1 MDRVLQAIL
10 RTDLPSFIRKV
21 FATVS
26 PGEAYCHNWHVE
38 AIACQLMPVQQG
50 QTLRLLINQPPR
62 SLKSICISVAYVAWT
77 LGQDPT
83 RRFIVASY
91 SGDFAAELHRQ
102 FRQVVKSAWYAE
114 LFPGTQWE
122 KETAQEF
129 VTTRGGGRY
138 ATSVGGTLTGRG
150 GDTIIVDDPL
160 NANEAQSE
168 VARKKVIDWYG
179 GTLVSRLNDKRT
191 GAIIAVMQRLH
202 EDDLAGHLVRQ
213 GGWVHLDMPAIA
225 LEDEVF
231 EIGHGRTHLRCAGDV
246 LHPERESQAALD
258 SIKTEIGSLL
268 FSAQYQQRPVPVEG
282 NLIRRAWLRPCWW
295 SAPTAAVWASKVV
308 QRWYAAMTTGDQKD
322 YSV

>member
-122 KETAQEF
+122 
-129 VTTRGGGRY
+129 
-138 ATSVGGTLTGRG
+138 
-150 GDTIIVDDPL
+150 
-160 NANEAQSE
+160 

-202 EDDLAGHLVRQ
+202 EDDLAGHLLRQ
-213 GGWVHLDMPAIA
+213 GGWAHLDMPAIA
-225 LEDEVF
+225 LEDEAVDL
-231 EIGHGRTHLRCAGDV
+231 GHGKIHLRRVGDV
-246 LHPERESQAALD
+246 LHPERESL
-258 SIKTEIGSLL
+258 G
-268 FSAQYQQRPVPVEG
+268 R
-282 NLIRRAWLRPCWW
+282 
-295 SAPTAAVWASKVV
+295 
-308 QRWYAAMTTGDQKD
+308 GDHLTI
-322 YSV
+322 